1 MKTLGLNLKGPG
13 SLPVIGLGLL
23 LAASPALVTASPVAQ
38 NSNAAVAVPGRG
50 RYDQH
55 IEEEVNRRMNDK
67 KQFKSITASVEDG
80 VVTLRGNVDLFYD
93 KMRAEKKAKEPAHV
107 EGVRNLVEVRGLQLS
122 DSVLAEKV
130 ANRLRYDRIGQ
141 GIMFNALTAS
151 IQNGTAIVGGTVR
164 SEPDRA
170 SALAIVETT
179 PGVKNVVDEI
189 NVAPLSPM
197 DDELR
202 VRLARAIYG
211 APTLARYLNDPQ
223 APIRIVVENGHVTLA
238 GVVSSAMDKQ
248 IAGMQANQVPG
259 VFSVNNQLVVAG
271 RGAH

>member
-1 MKTLGLNLKGPG
+1 MKTLGLILRGMSN
-13 SLPVIGLGLL
+13 LPVAGLALA
-23 LAASPALVTASPVAQ
+23 LAASPALAAAKPAAQKSSPVAT
-38 NSNAAVAVPGRG
+38 PGRG

-55 IEEEVNRRMNDK
+55 IEEEVNRRLKGK
-67 KQFKSITASVEDG
+67 KQFKNITASVEDG
-80 VVTLRGNVDLFYD
+80 VVTLRGTVDLFYD
-93 KMRAEKKAKEPAHV
+93 KMRAERKAHEPAHV
-107 EGVRNLVEVRGLQLS
+107 EGVRNQVEVRGPELT
-122 DSVLAEKV
+122 DTVLAEKI

-151 IQNGTAIVGGTVR
+151 VQNGVAIVGGTVR

-170 SALAIVETT
+170 SALAVVETT

-211 APTLARYLNDPQ
+211 APTLSRYLNDPQ
-223 APIRIVVENGHVTLA
+223 APIRIVVEHGHVTLA
-238 GVVSSAMDKQ
+238 GVVGSAMDKQ
-248 IAGMQANQVPG
+248 IAGVQANGVPG
-259 VFSVNNQLVVAG
+259 VFSVDNQLIVAG
-271 RGAH
+271 KGSH

>member
-1 MKTLGLNLKGPG
+1 MKTLMLNHTGFTM
-13 SLPVIGLGLL
+13 LPLVGLGLV
-23 LAASPALVTASPVAQ
+23 LAVSPALGTASPAAQ
-38 NSNAAVAVPGRG
+38 NGKSAVAVSGRG

-55 IEEEVNRRMNDK
+55 IEEEVNRRMKDK
-67 KQFKSITASVEDG
+67 KQFKNITASVEDG
-80 VVTLRGNVDLFYD
+80 VVTLRGNVNLFYD
-93 KMRAEKKAKEPAHV
+93 KMRAEKKAHEPAHV
-107 EGVRNLVEVRGLQLS
+107 EAVRNLVEVRGVQLS
-122 DSVLAEKV
+122 DTELAEKIG
-130 ANRLRYDRIGQ
+130 NRLRYDRIGQ

-151 IQNGTAIVGGTVR
+151 VQNGTAVVGGTVR

-211 APTLARYLNDPQ
+211 APTLSRYLNDPQ
-223 APIRIVVENGHVTLA
+223 APIRIVVEHGHVTLA
-238 GVVSSAMDKQ
+238 GVVASALDKQ
-248 IAGMQANQVPG
+248 IAGIQANGVPG
-259 VFSVNNQLVVAG
+259 VFSVDNQLMVAG
-271 RGAH
+271 QGAH